1 MNSHLY
7 RIQESVGLPQMP
19 KLFNTIQI
27 ILSSAQKHDMYNQYS
42 EAVDNNHIPGP
53 KASYSQFIKQP
64 NLTVMV
70 DMKCLDCHYP
80 LRVNFAYYDEYMK
93 AEQSPFPLDTCP
105 ECGKLQFVP
114 LDIYNKI
121 ID

>member
-1 MNSHLY
+1 
-7 RIQESVGLPQMP
+7 MP

-27 ILSSAQKHDMYNQYS
+27 RLSSAQKQDMYKQYA
-42 EAVDNNHIPGP
+42 EAVDNDHIPGP

-64 NLTVMV
+64 NLEVMV
-70 DMKCLDCHYP
+70 DMKCLDCDFS

-93 AEQSPFPLDTCP
+93 AEQSPFPMDTCP